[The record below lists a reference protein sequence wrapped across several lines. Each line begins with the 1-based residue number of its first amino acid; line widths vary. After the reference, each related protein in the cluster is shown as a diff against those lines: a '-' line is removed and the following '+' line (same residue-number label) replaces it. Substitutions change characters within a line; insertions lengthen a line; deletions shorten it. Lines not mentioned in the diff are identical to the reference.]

1 MSKTLLTPLTA
12 LFAVILTVGTQ
23 AQNPKK
29 FFVKFADKIST
40 PFDVG
45 TPEDFLSQK
54 AIDRRVAQGIP
65 VIEQDL
71 PVDPN
76 YVAQVA
82 ALAQQVNFRSKWF
95 NGVSVL
101 LIDSADIAQINALP
115 FVISSQPINILSG
128 PVRDIS
134 KFGTTAPHPQGRMA
148 ASSVMLDYG
157 LGTNQIE
164 MIGGVGMHDQ
174 GYLGQGMTIAV
185 LDAGF
190 SNTDQLAVF
199 DSLHNDGRIIATRDF
214 VDGDENVYSGSNHG
228 TQVLSTMA
236 SFWPQVLIGTAP
248 KADYILC
255 RTEASGS
262 ELIIE
267 EYNWIAGAE
276 FADSAGADVI
286 NSSLGYTDF
295 DDPTMDHTYAD
306 LDGNTTPI
314 TQGADIAA
322 SKGILVVNS
331 AGNSGS
337 GSWFYLGAPA
347 DGDSVM
353 AVGAVDSNGDYVEF
367 SSKGPSADGDV
378 KPNVAAQGS
387 QAVIVNVN
395 LQASESTQ
403 TANGTSFSSPI
414 IAGMSACLWQA
425 NPTLTNMELMEVI
438 QESASQYNNPDS
450 LMGYGI
456 PNFTMANL
464 IVGNE
469 EILPESTDKDELIT
483 VYPSPFHDELNGA
496 FYSSRRQDVT
506 IRLMDPLGREI
517 RRIEE
522 PSAKGCMHRFKFG
535 VVGPGSGVYTIQ
547 VLSGVSSRFAKVV
560 RY

>member
-1 MSKTLLTPLTA
+1 MRKILLAPIIA
-12 LFAVILTVGTQ
+12 LAAVTFTSRSS
-23 AQNPKK
+23 AQNPQK
-29 FFVKFADKIST
+29 FFVEFADKIST
-40 PFDVG
+40 PFSVNS
-45 TPEDFLSQK
+45 PEQFLSQK
-54 AIDRRVAQGIP
+54 AIDRRTAQGIA
-65 VIEQDL
+65 ITEQDL

-82 ALAQQVNFRSKWF
+82 ALADQVNFRSKWF
-95 NGVSVL
+95 NGVSIL
-101 LIDSADIAQINALP
+101 LVDSADIVQINALP
-115 FVISSQPINILSG
+115 FVVGSEPVTILTG
-128 PVRDIS
+128 KEPDLS
-134 KFGTTAPHPQGRMA
+134 KFGTNDPLPQGRLGEN
-148 ASSVMLDYG
+148 SVLLDYG
-157 LGTNQIE
+157 TGTNQIE
-164 MIGGVGMHDQ
+164 MIGGVGLHDQ
-174 GYLGQGMTIAV
+174 GYLGQGVTIAV

-190 SNTDQLAVF
+190 QNADQLAVF
-199 DSLHNDGRIIATRDF
+199 DSLHNDGRVIATHDF
-214 VDGDENVYSGSNHG
+214 VDGDENVYSGSFHG

-236 SFWPQVLIGTAP
+236 SYYPQEFIGTAP

-255 RTEASGS
+255 RTEASNS

-267 EYNWIAGAE
+267 EYNWVAGAE
-276 FADSAGADVI
+276 FADSAGADII

-314 TQGADIAA
+314 SRGADIAA

-331 AGNSGS
+331 AGNSGQ
-337 GSWFYLGAPA
+337 GTWFYLGAPS

-353 AVGAVDSNGDYVEF
+353 AVGAVDPNGLYAEF
-367 SSKGPSADGDV
+367 SSKGPSSDGDV

-387 QAVIVNVN
+387 EAIIVNVS
-395 LQASESTQ
+395 LQATETTQ

-425 NPTLTNMELMEVI
+425 NPQLTNMELMDVI
-438 QESASQYNNPDS
+438 QQSASQYQNPDS
-450 LMGYGI
+450 LLGYGI

-464 IVGNE
+464 ITFND
-469 EILPESTDKDELIT
+469 EILPESTDRDELIT

-506 IRLMDPLGREI
+506 IRLIDPLGREI

-522 PSAKGCMHRFKFG
+522 PSAKGCMHRFRFG

-547 VLSGVSSRFAKVV
+547 VLSGISSRFAKVV